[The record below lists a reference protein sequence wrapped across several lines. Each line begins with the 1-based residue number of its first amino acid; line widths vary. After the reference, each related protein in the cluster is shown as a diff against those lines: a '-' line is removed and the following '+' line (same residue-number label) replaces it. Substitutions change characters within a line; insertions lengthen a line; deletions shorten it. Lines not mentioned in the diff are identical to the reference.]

1 MSLVNL
7 TNDETA
13 QNGDLLT
20 EHYERL
26 EPAYQAMVPLKK
38 VYIPVKVE

>member
-1 MSLVNL
+1 MSLLNL

-13 QNGDLLT
+13 QNGDLPT
-20 EHYERL
+20 EHYEKL
-26 EPAYQAMVPLKK
+26 EPEFQAMVPLKK